1 MKKLATG
8 IIIAASA
15 AALTA
20 CTSTQAPS
28 ATENVATTQPVAENN
43 AEAPMA
49 NGTGNMVDSS
59 GGDDNATMVGNDMST
74 NNSTDPH
81 GSSSG
86 H

>member
-1 MKKLATG
+1 MKKLGTG
-8 IIIAASA
+8 ILIAASA
-15 AALTA
+15 VALTA

-43 AEAPMA
+43 TEAPMA

-59 GGDDNATMVGNDMST
+59 GGDDNAATVGNASGSND
-74 NNSTDPH
+74 STDPH